1 MLKKVLL
8 LSTIYFL
15 LSTPLLVE
23 AQDFGAGFAT
33 TQLVE
38 GSNLQDGDII
48 CNGPNGNEP
57 CKRDFDSGIMGVYSV
72 SPAVSLD
79 DANLTDGKPIV
90 SSGKVKV
97 RVTAATGKIKA
108 GDYITSSKTPGLG
121 QKATKSGYAL
131 GTALE
136 NLDSGT
142 GLITVA
148 LGIRPAVLATSVSDN
163 LWESLRSGVNSLY
176 LTPLAALRYILAML
190 VVVGAFMLGFV
201 YFGRIAKS
209 GVEAIGRNPLAG
221 GTIQFGVIINLIFT
235 GLIMVLGLTLAYFIL
250 RL

>member
-1 MLKKVLL
+1 MTKYIFLVFSFLFL
-8 LSTIYFL
+8 VPSVFAQADLS
-15 LSTPLLVE
+15 S
-23 AQDFGAGFAT
+23 GFAV

-38 GSNLQDGDII
+38 GQDLADGSII
-48 CNGPNGNEP
+48 CNGVNGNEP
-57 CKRDFDSGIMGVYSV
+57 CVREFDSGIMGVYSEA
-72 SPAVSLD
+72 PAMNLD
-79 DANLTDGKPIV
+79 DASLVDGKPIV
-90 SSGKVKV
+90 SSGKTKV
-97 RVTAATGKIKA
+97 RVTGAAGAIKA
-108 GDYITSSKTPGLG
+108 GDYITSSKISGLG

-136 NLDSGT
+136 NFEGDT
-142 GLITVA
+142 GLILVA
-148 LGIRPAVLATSVSDN
+148 IGIRPAVLATTIGDN

-190 VVVGAFMLGFV
+190 IVVGAFMLGFV

-221 GTIQFGVIINLIFT
+221 GTIQFGVIVNLIFT
-235 GLIMVLGLTLAYFIL
+235 GLIMVLGLILAYLIL

>member
-1 MLKKVLL
+1 MPKYLFLVLSFWFFVPSAL
-8 LSTIYFL
+8 
-15 LSTPLLVE
+15 

-48 CNGPNGNEP
+48 CNGINGNEL
-57 CKRDFDSGIMGVYSV
+57 CRKDYDSGIMGVYSV
-72 SPAVSLD
+72 SPAVNLD

-97 RVTAATGKIKA
+97 RVTAEINKIKV

-136 NLDSGT
+136 NLDSGK

-148 LGIRPAVLATSVSDN
+148 LGIRPAILATTVSDN